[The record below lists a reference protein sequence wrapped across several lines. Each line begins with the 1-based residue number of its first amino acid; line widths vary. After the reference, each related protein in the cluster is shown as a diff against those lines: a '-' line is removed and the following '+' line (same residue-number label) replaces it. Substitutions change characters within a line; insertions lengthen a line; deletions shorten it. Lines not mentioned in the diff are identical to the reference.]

1 MDATA
6 NEMKRV
12 LELQKQLNITE
23 GAPSAALRAD
33 RLDRCMA
40 MVSAYKK
47 EIVES
52 MQDDFGNRDPI
63 MSATTEVDSVIG
75 PMVHAK
81 KNLKKWMKSEKRKAS
96 IAGTGP
102 LLSLTGAKAVIN
114 YQPKGVVGVISP
126 WNFPVNLALAPLAG
140 IIAAGNRVMLKPSE
154 LTPSSSDLMKKM
166 IDEYFDESEIAVF
179 TGDPAVGAAFS
190 ALAFDHMLFT
200 GGTEI
205 AKHVM
210 RAAADN
216 LVPLT
221 LELGGKSPVVVGQS
235 SKMQD
240 VAQRVMQ

>member
-6 NEMKRV
+6 NEVKRV

-40 MVSAYKK
+40 MVIAYKK

-114 YQPKGVVGVISP
+114 YQPKGCLLYTSP
-126 WNFPVNLALAPLAG
+126 SPRDATLS
-140 IIAAGNRVMLKPSE
+140 RM
-154 LTPSSSDLMKKM
+154 PSS
-166 IDEYFDESEIAVF
+166 A
-179 TGDPAVGAAFS
+179 
-190 ALAFDHMLFT
+190 
-200 GGTEI
+200 
-205 AKHVM
+205 
-210 RAAADN
+210 
-216 LVPLT
+216 
-221 LELGGKSPVVVGQS
+221 
-235 SKMQD
+235 
-240 VAQRVMQ
+240 